1 MRDTRSHGAADAVA
15 VAHIQG
21 LLAFIASEAEAVTE
35 ACRHVLPL
43 LTKENAMTTNITA
56 AADAVAAAHV
66 QGLHAFMASEAKA
79 AATDTQLEAAE
90 GMVRGV
96 GPTISPD
103 PRRC

>member
-1 MRDTRSHGAADAVA
+1 MTTTTAA
-15 VAHIQG
+15 H
-21 LLAFIASEAEAVTE
+21 AVT
-35 ACRHVLPL
+35 
-43 LTKENAMTTNITA
+43 A
-56 AADAVAAAHV
+56 ALV